1 MTTKAAKR
9 ARKPP
14 TDTAATGSYRYDKET
29 GEIVRVSDR
38 VPKVASK
45 AKGPAPEMPCGRRG
59 PCGGGGC
66 PS

>member
-1 MTTKAAKR
+1 MPPKTAKR
-9 ARKPP
+9 SRKAP
-14 TDTAATGSYRYDKET
+14 TDAAATGSYRYDKET

-45 AKGPAPEMPCGRRG
+45 AKGSAPALPCGRRG
-59 PCGGGGC
+59 PCGGGSC

>member
-1 MTTKAAKR
+1 MPPKTTKR

-14 TDTAATGSYRYDKET
+14 TDTAATGTYRYDKET

-38 VPKVASK
+38 VPKVSSKGKSAS
-45 AKGPAPEMPCGRRG
+45 PELPCGRRG
-59 PCGGGGC
+59 PCGGGSC